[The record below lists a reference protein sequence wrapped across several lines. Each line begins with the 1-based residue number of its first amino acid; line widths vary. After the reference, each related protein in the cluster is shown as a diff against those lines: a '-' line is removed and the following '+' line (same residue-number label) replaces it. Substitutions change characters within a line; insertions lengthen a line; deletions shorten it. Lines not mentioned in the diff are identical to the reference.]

1 MKEGVI
7 VKSVTPGSPA
17 HKGGL
22 LPGDV
27 VVSFDGRTVRSTK
40 DILGSVGYTIG
51 RRIDVTVKRRGEK
64 KLRELRVTTE
74 PLPAQLQPPF

>member
-1 MKEGVI
+1 MI

-17 HKGGL
+17 HKAGM

-27 VVSFDGRTVRSTK
+27 VVSFNGRQVRSTK

-51 RRIDVTVKRRGEK
+51 RQISVAVRRRGEQ
-64 KLRELRVTTE
+64 ELRHLQVTTE
-74 PLPAQLQPPF
+74 PLPAQLRPQAPY